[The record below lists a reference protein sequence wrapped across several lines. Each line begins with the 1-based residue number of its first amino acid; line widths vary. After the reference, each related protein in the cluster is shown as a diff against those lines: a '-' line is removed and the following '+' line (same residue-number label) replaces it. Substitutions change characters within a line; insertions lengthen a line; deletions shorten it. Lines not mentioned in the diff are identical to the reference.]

1 MEGRIKMAVLTGKRI
16 LLCEDHSLN
25 ASITIKVLEHEGI
38 SVVRAD
44 NGKSGLDL
52 FLNEP
57 AGYFDAILMDISMPV
72 MDGLDAARAI
82 RSCGKADAGTIPI
95 IAMTAKDCGE
105 DRDNS
110 LAAGMNAHFA
120 KPVDPTSLYKILSV
134 LIKS

>member
-1 MEGRIKMAVLTGKRI
+1 MEGRVKMVTLSGKRI
-16 LLCEDHSLN
+16 LLCKDHSLN

-38 SVVRAD
+38 SVVHAN
-44 NGKSGLDL
+44 NGKSGLEL

-57 AGYFDAILMDISMPV
+57 DGYFDAILMDISMPV

-82 RSCGKADAGTIPI
+82 RASAKKDARTIPI
-95 IAMTAKDCGE
+95 IAMTAKDCSA

-120 KPVDPTSLYKILSV
+120 KPVDPTNLYNILAA
-134 LIKS
+134 LIKP

>member
-1 MEGRIKMAVLTGKRI
+1 MVALTGKRI

-25 ASITIKVLEHEGI
+25 ASITVLEHEGI
-38 SVVRAD
+38 SVVHAD
-44 NGKSGLDL
+44 NGKSGLEL

-82 RSCGKADAGTIPI
+82 RSSRKADAGTIPI

-105 DRDNS
+105 DRNNS

-120 KPVDPTSLYKILSV
+120 KPVDPTNLYNILAA
-134 LIKS
+134 LIKA

>member
-1 MEGRIKMAVLTGKRI
+1 MVALTGKRI

-38 SVVRAD
+38 SVVHAD
-44 NGKSGLDL
+44 NGKSGLVEL

-82 RSCGKADAGTIPI
+82 RSSRKADAGTIPI

-105 DRDNS
+105 DRNNS

-120 KPVDPTSLYKILSV
+120 KPVDPTNLYNILAA
-134 LIKS
+134 LIKA

>member
-1 MEGRIKMAVLTGKRI
+1 MLVKAFLG
-16 LLCEDHSLN
+16 CQF
-25 ASITIKVLEHEGI
+25 LE
-38 SVVRAD
+38 
-44 NGKSGLDL
+44 L

-82 RSCGKADAGTIPI
+82 RSSRKADAGTIPI

-105 DRDNS
+105 DRNNS

-120 KPVDPTSLYKILSV
+120 KPVDPTNLYNILAA
-134 LIKS
+134 LIKA

>member
-1 MEGRIKMAVLTGKRI
+1 MVALTGKRI

-38 SVVRAD
+38 SVVHAD
-44 NGKSGLDL
+44 NGKSGLEL

-82 RSCGKADAGTIPI
+82 RSSRKADAGTIPI
-95 IAMTAKDCGE
+95 IAMTAKDC
-105 DRDNS
+105 
-110 LAAGMNAHFA
+110 AARTGTTLWR
-120 KPVDPTSLYKILSV
+120 PE
-134 LIKS
+134 